1 MAIDMNVSAPLYV
14 QVANDIKAK
23 IVSGAL
29 KAGDQ
34 LATQSELAKQYSV
47 SLITIKKAISELIRE
62 GVVYARAG
70 KGTYIT
76 KSTNRVDFSK
86 LKTIGFVLRDL
97 ESPFFSRILSSVEKT
112 LSEERYN
119 LLLSSTAG
127 RDDKED
133 TMIQHFLEI
142 GVSGLIIAS
151 MSREYIASPII
162 RQLHREHFP
171 YVVVSYIADEDI
183 TYVGTDHEEGA
194 FIATEHLISLGYKKI
209 GYING
214 VSGER
219 GSLLGDLR
227 KKGFLRALH
236 HHKMEYSPKYEYRFQ
251 LRGEWN
257 DYQSGYQIGLE
268 FSSASDRPDAIF
280 AFDDLSALGFQ
291 KAVLDKGLGV
301 PKDIA
306 IVGFDDIRR
315 GVTAPVPLT
324 TVHQP
329 LAEIGEAAVD
339 ILLRTITGQP
349 VQTRRILK
357 PSLVI
362 RESCG
367 AILHKSDKH
376 SAVRGFGKIN
386 SLQFKPSRRKTQKG

>member
-1 MAIDMNVSAPLYV
+1 MSIDTGNPEPLYE

-23 IVSGAL
+23 IATGAL
-29 KAGDQ
+29 KSGDQ
-34 LATQSELAKQYSV
+34 LATQSELADQYSV
-47 SLITIKKAISELIRE
+47 SLITIKKALSDLSRE
-62 GVVYARAG
+62 GVIYARVG
-70 KGTYIT
+70 KGTYVSSR
-76 KSTNRVDFSK
+76 STRVDFTK
-86 LKTIGFVLRDL
+86 LATVGFVLRDL
-97 ESPFFSRILSSVEKT
+97 ESPFFSRILSSAEKE
-112 LSEERYN
+112 LSAEKYN

-127 RDDKED
+127 RDDRED
-133 TMIQHFLEI
+133 TMIQHFLDI

-162 RQLHREHFP
+162 RKLHRENFP

-183 TYVGTDHEEGA
+183 SYAGTDHEEGA
-194 FIATEHLISLGYKKI
+194 FIATQHLIKLGHKKI

-236 HHKMEYSPKYEYRFQ
+236 QYGMEHDPKYEYRFE
-251 LRGEWN
+251 LRGEWD
-257 DYQSGYQIGLE
+257 DYQSGYEIGLE
-268 FSSASDRPDAIF
+268 FSGSPHRPEAVF

-291 KAVLDKGLGV
+291 KAILDKGLRV
-301 PKDIA
+301 PNDIA

-329 LAEIGEAAVD
+329 LAEIGVAAVD
-339 ILLRTITGQP
+339 ILLKRITGQP

-357 PSLVI
+357 PTLVV

-367 AILHKSDKH
+367 AK
-376 SAVRGFGKIN
+376 
-386 SLQFKPSRRKTQKG
+386 LQ

>member
-1 MAIDMNVSAPLYV
+1 MVLDERNQEPLYA
-14 QVANDIKAK
+14 QVANDIKVK
-23 IVSGAL
+23 IAAGVL
-29 KAGDQ
+29 KSGDQ
-34 LATQSELAKQYSV
+34 LSTQSELADQYSV
-47 SLITIKKAISELIRE
+47 SLITIKKALSELSRE
-62 GVVYARAG
+62 GVVYGRAG
-70 KGTYIT
+70 KGTFVA
-76 KSTNRVDFSK
+76 SRTNRVDFTK
-86 LKTIGFVLRDL
+86 LKTVGFVLRDL
-97 ESPFFSRILSSVEKT
+97 ESPFFSRILSSVEKE
-112 LSEERYN
+112 LSAEKYN

-127 RDDKED
+127 RED
-133 TMIQHFLEI
+133 REDSLIQHFLEI

-162 RQLHREHFP
+162 RKLHRENFP

-183 TYVGTDHEEGA
+183 AYVGTDHEEGA
-194 FIATEHLISLGYKKI
+194 FIATQHLIKLGYTKI

-227 KKGFLRALH
+227 KKGFLRALQVH
-236 HHKMEYSPKYEYRFQ
+236 GVEYNPAYEYRFQ

-257 DYQSGYQIGLE
+257 DYQSGYNIGLE
-268 FSSASDRPDAIF
+268 FSGSPNRPEAVF
-280 AFDDLSALGFQ
+280 AFDDLSALGFE
-291 KAVLDKGLGV
+291 KAMLDRELRV
-301 PKDIA
+301 PQDIA

-329 LAEIGEAAVD
+329 LREIGQVAID
-339 ILLRTITGQP
+339 ILVKRITGQP

-357 PSLVI
+357 PTLVV

-367 AILHKSDKH
+367 AKL
-376 SAVRGFGKIN
+376 R
-386 SLQFKPSRRKTQKG
+386 